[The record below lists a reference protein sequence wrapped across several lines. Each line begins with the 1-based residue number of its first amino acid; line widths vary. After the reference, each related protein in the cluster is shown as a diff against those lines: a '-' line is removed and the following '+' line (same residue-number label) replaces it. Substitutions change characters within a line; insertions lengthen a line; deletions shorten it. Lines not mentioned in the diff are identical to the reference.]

1 MKTKVLNHKGYTGT
15 IDFSLKD
22 NILFGK
28 IIGID
33 DLVSYEAENLSQL
46 KKSFKEAVEDYL
58 DNCKEIG
65 KNPDKT
71 FSGTFNVRTSN
82 QLHKKLSFLASSR
95 NMKLNE
101 VVNVACDFLV
111 KNEDKILAD
120 WPWNLGAGLQ
130 CMPSIW

>member
-46 KKSFKEAVEDYL
+46 KKAFKEAVEDYL

-101 VVNVACDFLV
+101 VVNVACDYLV

-130 CMPSIW
+130 CMP

>member
-120 WPWNLGAGLQ
+120 
-130 CMPSIW
+130 

>member
-1 MKTKVLNHKGYTGT
+1 MRTKVLNHKGYIGT
-15 IDFSLKD
+15 VDFSLKD
-22 NILFGK
+22 NILYGK

-33 DLVSYEAENLSQL
+33 DLVNYEAENLSQL
-46 KKSFKEAVEDYL
+46 KKAFTEAVEDYL
-58 DNCKEIG
+58 DSCEEVG

-101 VVNVACDFLV
+101 VVNVACDYLV
-111 KNEDKILAD
+111 NNEEKILEDK
-120 WPWNLGAGLQ
+120 P
-130 CMPSIW
+130 

>member
-1 MKTKVLNHKGYTGT
+1 MRTKVLNHKGYIGT
-15 IDFSLKD
+15 VDFSLKD
-22 NILFGK
+22 NILYGK

-33 DLVSYEAENLSQL
+33 DLVNYEAENLSQL
-46 KKSFKEAVEDYL
+46 KKAFTEAVEDYL
-58 DNCKEIG
+58 YNCKEVG

-101 VVNVACDFLV
+101 VVNVACDYLV
-111 KNEDKILAD
+111 NNEEKILEDK
-120 WPWNLGAGLQ
+120 P
-130 CMPSIW
+130 

>member
-46 KKSFKEAVEDYL
+46 KKAFKEAVEDYL

-101 VVNVACDFLV
+101 VVNVACDYLV
-111 KNEDKILAD
+111 KNEDKILAN

-130 CMPSIW
+130 CMP